1 MKRTLLAASALALTA
16 STLPAM
22 ASSHREAPMIAGMP
36 RLDASD
42 FYMFRSYDP
51 KRADFVTMIA
61 DYVPLQDPGGGP
73 NFYQMEDNGYYD
85 INIDQTGSGKPTFA
99 YRFRFSKRQKDLAL
113 NIGGMKVAIPLINDG
128 PITAKNRAVQN
139 VVETYTV
146 SLVTFSS
153 TGVQTE
159 QLLSDD
165 AGRTVVAKPS
175 DNIGDKSIA
184 NYAEYAMQFSH
195 EFHIPG
201 CPVTGHLFI
210 GQRKDPFVVNLGETF
225 DLVNYANPVGEQYNN
240 STMDDLAGK
249 NVTSIVWE
257 APIACITNG
266 TEPVIGAWTT
276 SSLGVAGKGGAVT
289 YQQVSRLANP
299 LVNELVIGLPDKD
312 KFNASLPAD
321 DAQFA
326 KYVTNPTVPALIEA
340 LFGTKAPTQFPR
352 QDLVAVFLTGV
363 PGLNQPAT
371 PPTPSEEMRLNT
383 SIAPTPYG
391 SQNRLG
397 VIGGDNAGY
406 PNGRRPGDDVV
417 DITLRVAMGRL
428 YTLGFFGGA
437 SNAPSGGLDFTDGA
451 YTDDT
456 HYLPVFPVRSC
467 RPCPTRISQHTSRID
482 QTFFAPFFQKRWP
495 CLPSPGLCTSTGQP
509 LHTRIGH
516 GRSGAAARRHG
527 PHPTPRARRRS
538 A

>member
-16 STLPAM
+16 AALPAL

-42 FYMFRSYDP
+42 FFMFRSYEPNRQDY
-51 KRADFVTMIA
+51 VTMIA
-61 DYVPLQDPGGGP
+61 DYVPLQDAAGGP
-73 NFYQMEDNGYYD
+73 NFFQMEHNGYYD
-85 INIDQTGSGKPTFA
+85 INVDTTGAGKPSFA
-99 YRFRFSKRQKDLAL
+99 YRFRFATHSKDLAL
-113 NIGGMKVAIPLINDG
+113 DVGGIKVPIPLINDG
-128 PITAKNRAVQN
+128 PLTYTNRKAQN
-139 VVETYTV
+139 VMETYTV

-153 TGVQTE
+153 TGAATE
-159 QLLSDD
+159 QLLLDD
-165 AGRTVVAKPS
+165 TGKSTIAKPA

-184 NYAEYAMQFSH
+184 NYAEYAAHFTH
-195 EFHIPG
+195 DFHIPG
-201 CPVTGHLFI
+201 CSVKGRLFI

-225 DLVNYANPVGEQYNN
+225 DLVNYAHPVGEQYDN
-240 STMDDLAGK
+240 STMDDLATK
-249 NVTSIVWE
+249 NVTSIIWE
-257 APIACITNG
+257 APIACLVNG
-266 TEPVIGAWTT
+266 SDPVIGAWTT
-276 SSLGVAGKGGAVT
+276 SSLGVTAADGSVT

-312 KFNASLPAD
+312 KFNGSLPAD

-363 PGLNQPAT
+363 SGLNQPAT

-383 SIAPTPYG
+383 SIAPTAYG
-391 SQNRLG
+391 AQNRLG

-428 YTLGFFGGA
+428 YTLGYFGGP

-456 HYLPVFPVRSC
+456 HFLQGFPYVMPPLS
-467 RPCPTRISQHTSRID
+467 D
-482 QTFFAPFFQKRWP
+482 
-495 CLPSPGLCTSTGQP
+495 SPQP
-509 LHTRIGH
+509 IHE
-516 GRSGAAARRHG
+516 
-527 PHPTPRARRRS
+527 PN
-538 A
+538 